1 MNNVEFNRG
10 AIRPVE
16 CLKQGWELIKDQ
28 YWLFL
33 AVAFVGL
40 LIAGTIPFGILLGPM
55 LCGIYICYFRKM
67 KKEPVAFEHLF
78 KGFDFF
84 AQSAITSVLQ
94 TLPIVLL
101 WLVVY
106 VPLMVVRVLNT
117 PRNTRRGSPDLSFFF
132 VTFGVEMGVLVL
144 ITVLSLVVKMFFTFT
159 YPLIAERNMKATEAI
174 KTSFNAALANL
185 GGLIGLLALQFL
197 LGLAGFFVCF
207 FGVYFVLP
215 IFYASDAIAYRQVF
229 PEDHAPINT
238 PPPPPQSW

>member
-16 CLKQGWELIKDQ
+16 CLKQGWEMIKDQ
-28 YWLFL
+28 YWLFFGIT
-33 AVAFVGL
+33 FVGL
-40 LIAGTIPFGILLGPM
+40 LIAGAIPFGILLGPM
-55 LCGIYICYFRKM
+55 LCGMYVCFFRKM
-67 KKEPVAFEHLF
+67 KKEPVSFELLF
-78 KGFDFF
+78 KGFDVF

-94 TLPIVLL
+94 TLPIILL

-106 VPLMVVRVLNT
+106 VPLMVVRIMNT
-117 PRNTRRGSPDLSFFF
+117 PRQTRRGSPDLSFFF

-144 ITVLSLVVKMFFTFT
+144 ITALSLVIKMFFTFT
-159 YPLIAERNMKATEAI
+159 YPLIVERNMKATEAI
-174 KTSFNAALANL
+174 KTSFNAVLGNL

-197 LGLAGFFVCF
+197 LGLAGTLACIV
-207 FGVYFVLP
+207 GVYFVLP
-215 IFYASDAIAYRQVF
+215 IYYASDAIAYRRVF